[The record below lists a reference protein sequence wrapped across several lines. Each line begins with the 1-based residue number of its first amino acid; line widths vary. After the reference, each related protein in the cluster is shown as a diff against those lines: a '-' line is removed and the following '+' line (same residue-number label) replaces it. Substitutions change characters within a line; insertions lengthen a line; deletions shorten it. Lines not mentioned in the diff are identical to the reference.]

1 MSIETI
7 VLSFIMIPIISLLLI
22 CSVQFY
28 RGKWFNLIAG
38 YNTAS
43 PQEKS
48 KAEEQNVGK
57 KVALVCFVSAVSFF
71 IILLKPTE
79 WVIAIAIVSILL
91 VTIWCLI
98 SLNKK

>member
-1 MSIETI
+1 MSTETI

-22 CSVQFY
+22 CGVQFY

-48 KAEEQNVGK
+48 RAEERNVGK
-57 KVALVCFVSAVSFF
+57 KVALVCFLSALSCFTM
-71 IILLKPTE
+71 LLKPTE
-79 WVIAIAIVSILL
+79 WVIAIAIASILL